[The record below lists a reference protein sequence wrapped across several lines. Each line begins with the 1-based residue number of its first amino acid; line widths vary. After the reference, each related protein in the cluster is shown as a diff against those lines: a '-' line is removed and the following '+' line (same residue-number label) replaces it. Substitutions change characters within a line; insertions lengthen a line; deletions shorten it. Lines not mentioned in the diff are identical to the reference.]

1 MLLAIK
7 KYKES
12 ISYGISL
19 AMLFFLLRWLEIRLL
34 IFQHQFEIYASVIAI
49 LFTILGV
56 WIANKITSPKT
67 KTIFIEKEIPVVQ
80 NPFVRNEAN
89 LEALKI
95 TKRELE
101 ILTLIASGKSNQEI
115 AAILFISVST
125 VKTHIANLFVK
136 LDVKR
141 RTQAIETAKKLQL
154 LP

>member
-34 IFQHQFEIYASVIAI
+34 IFQHQFEIYASIIAI

-56 WIANKITSPKT
+56 WMANKITSPKV
-67 KTIFIEKEIPVVQ
+67 KTIFIEKEIATP
-80 NPFVRNEAN
+80 NPFVVNEENLAN
-89 LEALKI
+89 FKI
-95 TKRELE
+95 SKRELE
-101 ILTLIASGKSNQEI
+101 ILSLIAAGKSNQEI
-115 AAILFISVST
+115 ASVLFISVST
-125 VKTHIANLFVK
+125 VKTHIANLFTK

-141 RTQAIETAKKLQL
+141 RTQAIEAAKRLQL